1 MVPHVKADEGRADA
15 SARATQA
22 IFAGLATLDVIQLV
36 ERLPLPDE
44 KVAALA
50 FALAAGGPAAN
61 AAIAFAACG
70 GAPGLVTALPEHPL
84 TDTVTD
90 DLEAHGVRV
99 ERAGGYS
106 GPPITASIMVTRATG
121 ARAVVSPT
129 ISATDEPIAAASM
142 CGLEGMGA
150 VLVDGYFRSLSLPL
164 AFAARARGIPVV
176 LDAGSFKPYTDEV
189 LAAIDVAVVSDDFA
203 PRGTGGK
210 PDAVLAYLGER
221 GVKVS
226 VITRGARPIVWRAGN
241 ASGEVEV
248 QGLDKV
254 VDTLGAGDFFHGALT
269 YRIADLGLDV
279 ARLPDDL
286 SFAADVAARSLGSF
300 GTRAWLRTEG

>member
-44 KVAALA
+44 KVAALD

-70 GAPGLVTALPEHPL
+70 GAPCLVTALPEHPL

-142 CGLEGMGA
+142 CGLQGVGA

-164 AFAARARGIPVV
+164 AFAARSRGIPVV

-189 LAAIDVAVVSDDFA
+189 LAAIDIAVVSDDFA
-203 PRGTGGK
+203 PPGTGGK

-226 VITRGARPIVWRAGN
+226 VITRGERPIVWRAGN

-269 YRIADLGLDV
+269 YRIAALGLDV
-279 ARLPDDL
+279 ARLPEDL